1 MGCCESRLGKID
13 KYTTDKPIEKHNSK
27 PGDTIRL
34 DIYENREKPTSITYP
49 KPEISEKPKLSK
61 QIVCVKKLNKG
72 KNSEVYLLNNNT
84 VLKRYPHTSDGMGQ
98 YNNEIEAYRI
108 LKSCHFVLDMLSKS
122 VLNKSF
128 TLPYIE
134 GHHSKDKKTMDKVN
148 KYLEILKFQ
157 YGFERVKRI
166 SWKNVIVKDSDI
178 YIIDFGS
185 LPIIY
190 IPEGKIKWKVHKNK
204 SLY

>member
-1 MGCCESRLGKID
+1 MGCCESRLNKID
-13 KYTTDKPIEKHNSK
+13 KHTTNKPIDKHNDEPNYK
-27 PGDTIRL
+27 KVYVYGKKDTTPSVT
-34 DIYENREKPTSITYP
+34 NP
-49 KPEISEKPKLSK
+49 KLTISEIPKISK

-72 KNSEVYLLNNNT
+72 NDSEVYLLSNNT

-98 YNNEIEAYRI
+98 YNNEMEAYRI
-108 LKSCHFVLDMLSKS
+108 LKGCHFVLDVLTKN

-134 GHHSKDKKTMDKVN
+134 GNHSKNKNTKDKVN
-148 KYLEILKFQ
+148 KYLEIMKVQ
-157 YGFERVKRI
+157 YGFERVKQI

-185 LPIIY
+185 LPIVY
-190 IPEGKIKWKVHKNK
+190 NPGGKIKWKVHKYN